1 MRRAVLTA
9 LAATALAFGMAAP
22 APVRAATEL
31 SPCTE
36 ANVWSVE
43 VIDQPLAGGYAQLYY
58 LCTPDGWMLIG
69 ATYCVGG
76 DCSSD

>member
-1 MRRAVLTA
+1 MRRAFLAA
-9 LAATALAFGMAAP
+9 LAATALALGMTMPAP
-22 APVRAATEL
+22 AQAATEL
-31 SPCTE
+31 SLCTE

-43 VIDQPLAGGYAQLYY
+43 VIDLPILGGYAQLHY
-58 LCTPDGWMLIG
+58 LCTPDGWMLFG